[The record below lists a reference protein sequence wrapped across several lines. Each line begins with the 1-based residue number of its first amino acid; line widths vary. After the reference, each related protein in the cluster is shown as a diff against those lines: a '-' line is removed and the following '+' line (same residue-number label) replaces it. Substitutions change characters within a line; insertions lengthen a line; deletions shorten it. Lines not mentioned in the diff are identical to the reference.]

1 MNGNDEVSQVK
12 VAYLD
17 TNAVIRFV
25 ESEDNSLL
33 FLFEQAA
40 AGLIQLVTSELT
52 LAEVLVGPL
61 KDGDTKLAEIYEE
74 FLTSYDVLEVRPVD
88 RSVLRRSAE
97 IRATLGNKGPNV
109 IHIATALLCECSLL
123 FSSDQRLK
131 LPDSLRQVDLPHIH
145 DIDEWL

>member
-1 MNGNDEVSQVK
+1 MSQVK

-25 ESEDNSLL
+25 ESEDSSLL

-40 AGLIQLVTSELT
+40 AGSIRLVTSELT

-61 KDGDTKLAEIYEE
+61 KDGDTKLAKIYEE
-74 FLTSYDVLEVRPVD
+74 FLTSDDALEVRPVD
-88 RSVLRRSAE
+88 RSVLHRSAE
-97 IRATLGNKGPNV
+97 IRASLGNKGPDA

-123 FSSDQRLK
+123 FSADQHLK
-131 LPDSLRQVDLPHIH
+131 LPDSLKQIDLTHIH